1 MSSSPHPTIQAIATA
16 VPPYQLAQEDV
27 RQFAALLFRGR
38 IRHLDRL
45 MSVFEN
51 TLIQHRHLSRPL
63 EWFGEPH
70 TFAESNAIY
79 EQMALQLGEQAA
91 CRAIEQAG
99 ISPDEIAMV
108 IFVSTTGLATPS
120 LDSKLIQCLGLPAHT
135 ARLPIWGLGCAGGV
149 SGLARAAELTHA
161 FPGKS
166 VLLVAVEL
174 CSLTFQLDDLS
185 KSNLVATTLFGD
197 GAAAI
202 LLRLGS
208 GNGPQLLNRYSHLFP
223 HSADIMGW
231 DVIETGLKVRFAR
244 SIPVLVEQHMP
255 ELVQSACTQWGI
267 QPDELAH
274 YIFHPGGPKVLQ
286 AYADSLNL
294 PPEALTQAYQVWGDY
309 GNMSSPTVLFV
320 LEQFLRQVP
329 PSAAYGLMA
338 ALGPGFSAEQI
349 LFRW

>member
-1 MSSSPHPTIQAIATA
+1 MMNPTIQAIATA
-16 VPPYQLAQEDV
+16 VPPYRLAQEDA
-27 RQFAALLFRGR
+27 RQFATMLFRGR
-38 IRHLDRL
+38 VHQLDRL
-45 MSVFEN
+45 VSVFEH
-51 TLIQHRHLSRPL
+51 TLIEHRHLSQPL
-63 EWFGEPH
+63 DWFGTPH
-70 TFAESNAIY
+70 TFAEANAIY
-79 EQMALQLGEQAA
+79 EQMALQLSEQAS

-108 IFVSTTGLATPS
+108 IFVSTTGIATPS

-174 CSLTFQLDDLS
+174 CSLTFQLNDLS

-202 LLRLGS
+202 LLRLGE
-208 GNGPQLLNRYSHLFP
+208 GDGPQLLNRYSHLFP
-223 HSADIMGW
+223 HSTDIMGW
-231 DVIETGLKVRFAR
+231 ELIESGLKVRFAR
-244 SIPVLVEQHMP
+244 SIPTLVERYMP
-255 ELVQSACTQWGI
+255 DLVQSACTTWDIAPEQ
-267 QPDELAH
+267 LAH
-274 YIFHPGGPKVLQ
+274 FVFHPGGPKVMQ
-286 AYADSLNL
+286 AYADALNL
-294 PPEALTQAYQVWGDY
+294 PPDKLTQAYRVWAEY

-320 LEQFLRQVP
+320 LEQFVRQVAR
-329 PSAAYGLMA
+329 SGDYGLMA

>member
-1 MSSSPHPTIQAIATA
+1 MNPTIQAIATA
-16 VPPYQLAQEDV
+16 VPPYRLAQEDV
-27 RQFAALLFRGR
+27 RQFATMLFRGR
-38 IRHLDRL
+38 VHQLDRL
-45 MSVFEN
+45 TAVFAH
-51 TLIQHRHLSRPL
+51 TLIQHRHLSQPL
-63 EWFGEPH
+63 EWFGAPH
-70 TFAESNAIY
+70 TFAEANAIY
-79 EQMALQLGEQAA
+79 ERVARQLSEQAS
-91 CRAIEQAG
+91 CLAIEQAG

-108 IFVSTTGLATPS
+108 VFVSTTGIATPS
-120 LDSKLIQCLGLPAHT
+120 LDSYLIQSLGLPAHT

-202 LLRLGS
+202 LLRLGE
-208 GNGPQLLNRYSHLFP
+208 GDGPQLLNQYSHLFP

-231 DVIETGLKVRFAR
+231 EIIETGLKVRFAR
-244 SIPVLVEQHMP
+244 SIPTLVERHMP
-255 ELVQSACTQWGI
+255 ELVQSACTEWGI
-267 QPDELAH
+267 EPEQLAH
-274 YIFHPGGPKVLQ
+274 FVFHPGGPKVLQ

-294 PPEALTQAYQVWGDY
+294 APEKLAQAHQVWANY
-309 GNMSSPTVLFV
+309 GNMSSPTVLFT
-320 LEQFLRQVP
+320 LEQFVRQV
-329 PSAAYGLMA
+329 ARTGEYGLMA